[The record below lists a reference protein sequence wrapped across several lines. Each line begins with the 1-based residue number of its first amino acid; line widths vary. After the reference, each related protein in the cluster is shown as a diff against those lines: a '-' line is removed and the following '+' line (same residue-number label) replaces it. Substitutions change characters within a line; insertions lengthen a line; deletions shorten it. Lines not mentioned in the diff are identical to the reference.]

1 MLRKATWRSGYAT
14 VCKTV
19 YPGSIPGVASS
30 FLNRQANSIR
40 WPHHRRCA
48 LIATNFGRDR
58 AARQHSTSKRHCGHP
73 LAGPRRTANP
83 DMMGFV

>member
-30 FLNRQANSIR
+30 SINRQANSIR
-40 WPHHRRCA
+40 LPHRRRCA
-48 LIATNFGRDR
+48 FIATNFGR
-58 AARQHSTSKRHCGHP
+58 AR
-73 LAGPRRTANP
+73 
-83 DMMGFV
+83 F